1 MRSADGLVM
10 SSSPGITALREVLID
25 QYEDLKKQLAQRLGS
40 EDLAGEVLQETYL
53 QLERP
58 LQVAVVR
65 SPKQYLLTIA
75 TNIARMTF
83 RRERRQMSLT
93 DLDAALGFVDEM
105 PDPLR
110 NLEARQEFEVLKR
123 AFDELS
129 PRRRQILIAA
139 RIEGVRLRDI
149 AQQLGLSQR
158 AIEKELKAALVQ
170 CAVRLNRDIVQRFG
184 PRPREASANGED
196 AAAAAEADDE

>member
-1 MRSADGLVM
+1 M
-10 SSSPGITALREVLID
+10 SSSAGITALREVLID
-25 QYEDLKKQLAQRLGS
+25 QYEDLKKQLAHRLGS

-53 QLERP
+53 HLERP
-58 LQVAVVR
+58 LQVAAVR
-65 SPKQYLLTIA
+65 SPKHYLLTIA

-110 NLEARQEFEVLKR
+110 SLEARQEFEVLKR

-139 RIEGVRLRDI
+139 RIEGLRLRDI
-149 AQQLGLSQR
+149 AEQLGLSQR
-158 AIEKELKAALVQ
+158 AVEKELKAALVQ
-170 CAVRLNRDIVQRFG
+170 CAVRLNRDVVQRFG
-184 PRPREASANGED
+184 PRPRETSTTGED
-196 AAAAAEADDE
+196 AAAAADADDE